1 MPAQYE
7 ALKEKYG
14 KSKAARIFV
23 GLGKS
28 KYQRS
33 QRAKSLQHGR
43 KPRRKYR

>member
-1 MPAQYE
+1 MPKQFE
-7 ALKEKYG
+7 ALKRKYG
-14 KSKAARIFV
+14 QSKAAKMFV

-43 KPRRKYR
+43 KYK

>member
-7 ALKEKYG
+7 ALKRKYD
-14 KSKAARIFV
+14 KSKAAQIYV

-33 QRAKSLQHGR
+33 QRAKSLQH
-43 KPRRKYR
+43 KRKYK